1 MKSRGT
7 GTVAVLQPS
16 WCEANIDDA
25 NETREIFI
33 KTARCT
39 STLLFYY
46 YNSSPPLRLR
56 WVYLFVRAFLPSP
69 NVQQLLYIFN
79 PDNYASRRQIIT
91 SQIIRPDMS
100 NVCVHTQRYIGKRME
115 GVKANSFNPW
125 LLEPVMSEVSPKQV
139 KGHYINNGKDLGK
152 QVAFLAFSRPSCAP
166 AWTRPSSDGRQ
177 KENQIR
183 TRQSS
188 QLYTPVTLT
197 QLSSSASVSTISPSL
212 LHLLSSP
219 ETYKIP
225 TGSYSNLY

>member
-1 MKSRGT
+1 MRKF
-7 GTVAVLQPS
+7 P
-16 WCEANIDDA
+16 
-25 NETREIFI
+25 
-33 KTARCT
+33 
-39 STLLFYY
+39 
-46 YNSSPPLRLR
+46 PPL
-56 WVYLFVRAFLPSP
+56 
-69 NVQQLLYIFN
+69 NKT

-100 NVCVHTQRYIGKRME
+100 NVCVHTRTHTQRYIGKRME